1 VQAFTQWAPPGGT
14 LGGLVEKARE
24 RAARLRAS
32 EGEWAARARDA
43 GPVPAFGRALLAGP
57 TVAVIAEVKRRSPSK
72 GAIRPEMSCA
82 VQAAAYAEGG
92 AAALSI
98 LTEPTAFGGSDD
110 DLAAAAATGL
120 PLLKKDFHV
129 EPVQLL
135 QARALG
141 ASAVLLIA
149 RALHPEQLEQM
160 LGAARDAAIEAL
172 VEVRD
177 EEELG
182 RALQAGASIVGVNN
196 RDLETLRMERGTAE
210 RLIPLMPA
218 GVVAIA
224 ESGVEGP
231 AEVIA
236 AGRAGA
242 DAVLVGSSISAAADP
257 AGAVR
262 ALTGHGRV
270 RRGGR
275 GAR

>member
-1 VQAFTQWAPPGGT
+1 
-14 LGGLVEKARE
+14 
-24 RAARLRAS
+24 
-32 EGEWAARARDA
+32 
-43 GPVPAFGRALLAGP
+43 
-57 TVAVIAEVKRRSPSK
+57 
-72 GAIRPEMSCA
+72 
-82 VQAAAYAEGG
+82 
-92 AAALSI
+92 
-98 LTEPTAFGGSDD
+98 
-110 DLAAAAATGL
+110 
-120 PLLKKDFHV
+120 
-129 EPVQLL
+129 VQLL